1 MSPVLG
7 PSPGTMSDQSA
18 DGVDAGGWASVGIF
32 SRSLPSA
39 AYTTRTST
47 TVEPRERNASASR
60 TALDTT
66 SPEACG
72 AVELRVI
79 PFWRSIRT
87 SAVDLGSIE
96 RSGMYQL
103 YYAAGSVSP
112 ILNAGLGSR
121 VEEPY
126 RTFTASPLSS
136 ICHVESAFS
145 LPRHSSPAATRKPIR
160 RGICW

>member
-7 PSPGTMSDQSA
+7 PSSGTMSDQSA

-39 AYTTRTST
+39 AYATRTST

-72 AVELRVI
+72 AGELRMI
-79 PFWRSIRT
+79 QFWRSIRT
-87 SAVDLGSIE
+87 SAVDLESIE
-96 RSGMYQL
+96 SSGIHQH
-103 YYAAGSVSP
+103 YYAAGFASP

-121 VEEPY
+121 VEKPY
-126 RTFTASPLSS
+126 RTFTASP
-136 ICHVESAFS
+136 
-145 LPRHSSPAATRKPIR
+145 P
-160 RGICW
+160 